1 MNRVSL
7 ALQTYTRALHFET
20 NLNPNKLLLQIF
32 FLRPRFGKTLQF
44 LDFFIF
50 PRFCEAIKKDILG
63 MHPTMICQVWSQQ
76 QQVLKGV

>member
-7 ALQTYTRALHFET
+7 TLQTHTHALYILKQ
-20 NLNPNKLLLQIF
+20 NLNPDKLLLHF
-32 FLRPRFGKTLQF
+32 FLRPRLGKTLQF

-50 PRFCEAIKKDILG
+50 LVFCEVIKKDILG